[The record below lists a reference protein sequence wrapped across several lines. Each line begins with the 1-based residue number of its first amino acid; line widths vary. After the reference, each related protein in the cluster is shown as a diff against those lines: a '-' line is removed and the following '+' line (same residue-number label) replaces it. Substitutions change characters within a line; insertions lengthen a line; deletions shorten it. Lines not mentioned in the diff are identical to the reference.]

1 MFERMIILF
10 NIDLIPGLIMG
21 FREGL
26 EAFLIIAIMLE
37 YLNKSDKKEYK
48 KYVYTGLEVG
58 IVASLLFGGA
68 LYGLSSIIGK
78 SGNIGKL
85 WESISSFI
93 ALILITTFIYWMI
106 KNRHKIVSEIRNKM
120 DSSIS
125 KIGLILLAAV
135 MVAREG
141 AEITLF
147 VFTSVDTYSYII
159 GTLLGL
165 LFSSLL
171 VVLIYKS
178 LIKVN
183 LKLIFNITL
192 VYLILQAGFMLGYSV
207 HEFLSFLKVEQVL
220 SDDSILFTKL
230 FDVSGTFLNHKEELA
245 GILLY
250 ASIGWY
256 SKPEVIQFIIQYTY
270 SSVLLY
276 LFFKTRKK

>member
-1 MFERMIILF
+1 MF

-37 YLNKSDKKEYK
+37 YLNKSKKKEYK

-58 IVASLLFGGA
+58 ILASLLFGSA

-78 SGNIGKL
+78 SGNISKL
-85 WESISSFI
+85 WESISSFA

-106 KNRHKIVSEIRNKM
+106 QNRHKIVSDIREKM
-120 DSSIS
+120 DSSLS

-147 VFTSVDTYSYII
+147 IFSSVNTYSYVL
-159 GTLLGL
+159 GTLIGIALA
-165 LFSSLL
+165 SIL
-171 VVLIYKS
+171 VFLIYKS
-178 LIKVN
+178 LVKVN

-192 VYLILQAGFMLGYSV
+192 VYLILQAGFMLGYSI
-207 HEFLSFLKVEQVL
+207 HEFLSFLKAEEIL
-220 SDDSILFTKL
+220 SSGHILFTKL
-230 FDVSGTFLNHKEELA
+230 FDVSDTFLNHKEKLP

-256 SKPEVIQFIIQYTY
+256 SKPEVIQFVIQYLYTT
-270 SSVLLY
+270 SLLY
-276 LFFKTRKK
+276 MFFKTRNK